1 MQLKEW
7 ILHMRMRL
15 DIFFF
20 DKSILSL
27 RSNHYYFY
35 FKPEC
40 ITRIIAGRDMSEE
53 AFNQL
58 KNSVMMHL
66 PNTAVIR
73 YGQGEQDFNG

>member
-1 MQLKEW
+1 
-7 ILHMRMRL
+7 
-15 DIFFF
+15 
-20 DKSILSL
+20 
-27 RSNHYYFY
+27 
-35 FKPEC
+35 
-40 ITRIIAGRDMSEE
+40 MSEE